1 MLAAGGAPSDLPEA
15 LKRSNDAAKAPLP
28 VPLIVTRGVAWFPPS
43 GSTAGS
49 ALSPTPPQ
57 GGSDTGTPCA
67 SLEIT
72 PPLRG
77 SRRSRAA
84 RRRLMRWGGG
94 RRAAAD
100 DSRPH
105 RDSAG
110 RRPITPSFCNRSS
123 SAWLNPQSFK
133 AARVCSPGSA
143 GDCWIRL
150 GVRRLPPTGSTA
162 GSALLCNPYMVYT
175 INRKHGLHG

>member
-1 MLAAGGAPSDLPEA
+1 MFQYHSPLEGESQKPS
-15 LKRSNDAAKAPLP
+15 RQAKADA
-28 VPLIVTRGVAWFPPS
+28 V
-43 GSTAGS
+43 
-49 ALSPTPPQ
+49 
-57 GGSDTGTPCA
+57 
-67 SLEIT
+67 
-72 PPLRG
+72 
-77 SRRSRAA
+77 
-84 RRRLMRWGGG
+84 GGG

-105 RDSAG
+105 RGSAG

-143 GDCWIRL
+143 RDCWIRL

-162 GSALLCNPYMVYT
+162 GSALSPTPPQGGSDLAACIWCSSITPPLRGSRRSRAARRWLM
-175 INRKHGLHG
+175 RWGADAGLQRTTQDLTAAPPAGVRSLLLSATVPARPG